1 VIRKCN
7 LMNRKEKDQYAKLIS
22 LEVNSYLDKIYK
34 TMKSQ
39 VKLRPVSIMPED
51 IIFRNASFGSTKA
64 WEFRLNRKEE
74 VARGEV
80 GSIVMATAGID
91 KSVVRKQRALFIAAE
106 FYVYHAFANHKDPS
120 YFDSIKGQNQYG
132 DMVRKLFG
140 RRSAHEIR
148 DHAVQYV
155 IEDIREHALAHLRA
169 HGWFVSLTKLN
180 RHYPDIAKIVGSSE
194 KTFKEIFR
202 KQHQKFTHSMLKQE
216 EDLVRKEIEDIDHLI
231 KMLKSREDTVKM
243 AQLRKMIRLHLAN
256 LRTFRKTLDSIHGN
270 LDRWVLVDK
279 KEHAL
284 MRKRKHIPRE
294 ELHDILAEEARA
306 EKIDINRV
314 HLVFNY
320 FEKEKINILNDLE
333 MVDKMSASARKKR
346 R

>member
-1 VIRKCN
+1 
-7 LMNRKEKDQYAKLIS
+7 MNQKEKDQYAKLTS
-22 LEVNSYLDKIYK
+22 LEINSYLDKIYR
-34 TMKSQ
+34 TMKGQ
-39 VKLRPVSIMPED
+39 ARLKPVNIMPED

-64 WEFRLNRKEE
+64 WEFRLNRKED

-91 KSVVRKQRALFIAAE
+91 KSVVRKQRALLIAAE
-106 FYVYHAFANHKDPS
+106 FYVYHAFANHKDPY
-120 YFDSIKGQNQYG
+120 YFNSIKGQNQYC

-140 RRSAHEIR
+140 RQSAHEIR
-148 DHAVQYV
+148 DHAMRYV
-155 IEDIREHALAHLRA
+155 IEEIREHELAHLRA
-169 HGWFVSLTKLN
+169 HGWFVSLAKLN

-202 KQHQKFTHSMLKQE
+202 KQNQKFTYGMLKQE
-216 EDLVRKEIEDIDHLI
+216 EDLVRKEIEDIDHLM
-231 KMLKSREDTVKM
+231 KMLGERGKTVKM
-243 AQLRKMIRLHLAN
+243 AHLRKIIRLHLAN
-256 LRTFRKTLDSIHGN
+256 LRTFRREMDKIRRN
-270 LDRWVLVDK
+270 LDRWVVVDK

-314 HLVFNY
+314 HLVFDY
-320 FEKEKINILNDLE
+320 FEKEKINILNDIEL
-333 MVDKMSASARKKR
+333 VDKMSASARKKR
-346 R
+346 H